1 MTLGRAVARTVSEAR
16 TSLENPSR
24 PLTDASLTEVLGGV
38 VLDAGVPVTP
48 YGALS
53 MPAVYRAVTVVCGVS
68 AALPI
73 HPYDRKTKVQAESTL
88 LDDPHPEM
96 TAYDV
101 WFAAYAAKALWGN
114 GFLQKIRNAGGQVV
128 ELWPIRPHRVV
139 DVERKKPTPGNPG
152 GKVFSI
158 IGDDGRGYERTTYDI
173 LHLPH
178 MSIDGVKG
186 ISPIAMAAQGIGLA
200 LAAKR
205 SAARF
210 YGRGAQMAGVL
221 QTDRRLDE
229 DQAKALKRR
238 WKELHGGPENAGDVG
253 ILDSGA
259 KFFPLTMPFKDA
271 QHLESRQF
279 EVYEICRMYGV
290 PPFLMFET
298 QKSTSWGTGLEQQA
312 LGFISFDLHPVWLAP
327 TEQRITKEL
336 LPPAQKASYS
346 LEGLLRGDSTARAMF
361 YRIMREVG
369 AFSANDIRALENR
382 PPVDGGD
389 TYLQPLNM
397 APLGTEFAPP
407 GGGDQSGDNG
417 DTQDGEPADGA
428 DTAGR
433 AADDVDTLLKR
444 ANGVGILARTG
455 FDANRSREV
464 MGLPDIPYLPV
475 RPVTVQPIAAA
486 EGGQADPTND
496 PAVDPNADPTG
507 DSATNSED

>member
-16 TSLENPSR
+16 SLENPSR

-38 VLDAGVPVTP
+38 TLDAGVAVTP

-53 MPAVYRAVTVVCGVS
+53 MPAVWRAVTVVCGVS
-68 AALPI
+68 AALPL
-73 HPYDRKTKVQAESTL
+73 HPYDRRTKVQADSEL
-88 LDDPHPEM
+88 LEDPHPEL
-96 TAYDV
+96 TPYDV
-101 WFAAYAAKALWGN
+101 WFMGYAGKALWGN
-114 GFLQKIRNAGGQVV
+114 GYLQKIRNGAGQVV
-128 ELWPIRPHRVV
+128 ELWPVRPHRVV
-139 DVERKKPTPGNPG
+139 DVERKKPTAGNPG

-158 IGDDGRGYERTTYDI
+158 IGDDGRGYERTTHDI

-178 MSIDGVKG
+178 MCVDGVKG
-186 ISPIAMAAQGIGLA
+186 MSPISAAAQGIGLA
-200 LAAKR
+200 LAAKK

-229 DQAKALKRR
+229 DSAKALKKR
-238 WKELHGGPENAGDVG
+238 WRELNSGIENAGEVG

-259 KFFPLTMPFKDA
+259 KFAPLTMPFKDA

-312 LGFISFDLHPVWLAP
+312 LGFVQFDLHPTWLAP
-327 TEQRITKEL
+327 TEQRVTKEL
-336 LPPAQKASYS
+336 LPRAQKASYS
-346 LEGLLRGDSTARAMF
+346 VEGLLRGDSQARAQF

-382 PPVDGGD
+382 PPVEGGD

-397 APLGTEFAPP
+397 APLGSENKDASNGGQAP
-407 GGGDQSGDNG
+407 G
-417 DTQDGEPADGA
+417 
-428 DTAGR
+428 
-433 AADDVDTLLKR
+433 DDVDDDED
-444 ANGVGILARTG
+444 VGDDD
-455 FDANRSREV
+455 DA
-464 MGLPDIPYLPV
+464 
-475 RPVTVQPIAAA
+475 
-486 EGGQADPTND
+486 
-496 PAVDPNADPTG
+496 
-507 DSATNSED
+507 